1 MEINSKKISIF
12 WTIWIFQMEKIKTQ
26 KSDSVLKIKV
36 ERDLHEQKKK
46 KKSIMSIGQQLS
58 IVSQ

>member
-12 WTIWIFQMEKIKTQ
+12 WTIWSFQMEKIKTQ

>member
-12 WTIWIFQMEKIKTQ
+12 WTIWSFQMEKRKTQ

>member
-12 WTIWIFQMEKIKTQ
+12 WTIWIFQMEKRKTQ